1 MGVRSVAVS
10 VVLAVVATLV
20 VLVPAAR
27 AEESVEV
34 MSATA
39 RAQAEGKPVRV
50 EEETTE
56 TVEVL
61 ANPDGTFTWRQSL
74 TPQRVKRDG
83 KWRSIDTTW
92 ERGDDG
98 VVRTVATPVAL
109 TLSPGGS
116 TEPLVVASKDGYEV
130 GLKWRGELP
139 EPILDGPVATYP
151 DVLPDVDLVVTA
163 NPEGFGQVLKIKT
176 REAAEHPEL
185 EEITYG
191 SHVRNVTVSG
201 DADGLEARDAE
212 GRVKFVGDASR
223 MWDSSGTNASGEVV
237 APPASAEQA
246 TMSAD
251 VSGDEITVR
260 PDRAFLTDPDT
271 RYPVFVDPS
280 YNWAGRTN
288 HHVVVQS
295 GYPEERN
302 YDKRT
307 GDLNDLKVGNAGD
320 ASGISRSYVE
330 LDLSGVK
337 GKRINEATL
346 RTRVRHS
353 HGCSGGGTELW
364 LTESISRSTTW
375 NDQPSWNSKLADF
388 NVHNNVQYCPSQGGV
403 DIKLTNT
410 VKGAVANG
418 RSELTFMLK
427 AVDTSR
433 ASWRRFDLDPVL
445 EVEYNSYPNKPTEM
459 SMQGG
464 LVECATSP
472 ERPAVPTKTPRLRAR
487 VSDPD
492 RGMLEAGFRL
502 LVGVGSEATW
512 DGDEIVTGNVPS
524 GSFAEVTVKDGM
536 ITEDGLYT
544 WRLRST
550 DGQLT
555 SWSDDCE
562 FEVDTVAP
570 DTPTVTSEDYPYDT
584 PAGGLGQTGDFL
596 LAVEDG
602 TDVDHFLYSFTED
615 QTDDPQTRVPAQD
628 GQAWIRW
635 TPTLDGPQ
643 TLFVRS
649 VDRAGNR
656 SEIYR
661 YKVFVRAHDPLTS
674 GLTGHWKL
682 DGDLADE
689 SAQGRTLSAEG
700 APVLDAP
707 GYENSAALLDGATDW
722 LWEPT
727 GVDTAESF
735 SVAAWV
741 KPSTA
746 EGNRTIVSQDGEH
759 VSGFQLQSTSNGEWA
774 FAMFGEDAVGG
785 GDVHSRVR
793 SSQRVEPE
801 VWTHVAGVYDA
812 AAQQLRLY
820 VDGRPAGVR
829 AHSGAWT
836 ASGPLA
842 IGRALWSD
850 NHVDH
855 FSGSID
861 EVRVYDRVLTN
872 SEVALLAQQAVLRAH
887 YAMEEGSGTTTRD
900 EVTGQEAVFH
910 GAASWEVGEFTSVR
924 LSYDQTDWQ
933 YLSAPRPD
941 IRTDKSYTVAAW
953 VKADDLTRQEAA
965 VSMGDAEYT
974 PFSLGYR
981 IDTGRWSM
989 AVTCPESKGCERGG
1003 GVASS
1008 VERPRADEWVHLT
1021 GVYDAQK
1028 REVRLYINGRFAGKA
1043 TDVHSWNNSGELL
1056 IGRTVWTGLPA
1067 DPWYGA
1073 VDEVRVFAGVPSDGE
1088 IFQLSFR

>member
-1 MGVRSVAVS
+1 M
-10 VVLAVVATLV
+10 VLP
-20 VLVPAAR
+20 PAAR
-27 AEESVEV
+27 AEQPAET
-34 MSATA
+34 MSASA
-39 RAQAEGKPVRV
+39 RAKAEGKPVRV

-61 ANPDGTFTWRQSL
+61 ANPDGTFTWKQSL
-74 TPQRVKRDG
+74 TPQRVRQDG
-83 KWRSIDTTW
+83 QWRSIDTNW
-92 ERGDDG
+92 ERGSDG
-98 VVRTVATPVAL
+98 TIRTAATPVEL
-109 TLSPGGS
+109 TLSSGGS
-116 TEPLVVASKDGYEV
+116 TGPLVVASKDGYEV
-130 GLKWRGELP
+130 GLKWRDELP
-139 EPILDGPVATYP
+139 EPILDGSTATYP
-151 DVLPDVDLVVTA
+151 DVLPDVDLIVTA
-163 NPEGFGQVLKIKT
+163 NPEGFSQALKIKA
-176 REAAEHPEL
+176 REAAENPAL
-185 EEITYG
+185 EEIAYG
-191 SHVRNVTVSG
+191 SHTREVTLSG
-201 DADGLEARDAE
+201 DADGVEARDAE
-212 GRVKFVGDASR
+212 GKLRFVGDVR
-223 MWDSSGTNASGEVV
+223 MWDSSGADASGEVV
-237 APPASAEQA
+237 APSGA
-246 TMSAD
+246 TGQVTMTSD
-251 VSGDEITVR
+251 GPGDEIIVR

-271 RYPVFVDPS
+271 QYPVFVDPS
-280 YNWAGRTN
+280 YYWAGKTN

-295 GYPEERN
+295 GFPTERN
-302 YDKRT
+302 FDKRT
-307 GDLNDLKVGNAGD
+307 GDLNDLKAGNAGD

-330 LDLSGVK
+330 LDLRGVQ
-337 GKRINEATL
+337 GKRIKGATL
-346 RTRVRHS
+346 RTRVKHS
-353 HGCSGGGTELW
+353 HGCSGGEGTQLW
-364 LTESISRSTTW
+364 LTDPISSNTTW
-375 NDQPSWNSKLADF
+375 DNQPSWKSKLADF
-388 NVHNNVQYCPSQGGV
+388 NVYNNVEYCPRHGGV
-403 DIKLTNT
+403 DISLTHT

-427 AVDTSR
+427 AADTSR
-433 ASWRRFDLDPVL
+433 DSWRRFDLDPVL

-464 LVECATSP
+464 LVECATGA
-472 ERPAVPTKTPRLRAR
+472 ERPAVPTRTPRLRAR

-492 RGMLEAGFRL
+492 RGTLEAGFRV

-512 DGDEIVTGNVPS
+512 DGNEAVIGSVPS
-524 GSFAEVTVKDGM
+524 GSFAEVTVKEGV
-536 ITEDGLYT
+536 IAEDGLYT
-544 WRLRST
+544 WRLWSK

-555 SWSDDCE
+555 AWSDDCE

-570 DTPTVTSEDYPYDT
+570 DAPTVTSEDYPYDT

-596 LAVEDG
+596 LSVDDS
-602 TDVDHFLYSFTED
+602 TDVDHFLYSFTEG
-615 QTDDPQTRVPAQD
+615 QTDDPQTRVSAQD

-656 SEIYR
+656 SEIHR
-661 YKVFVRAHDPLTS
+661 YKVFVRAHDPLAS

-682 DGDLADE
+682 DGDLTDE
-689 SAQGRTLSAEG
+689 SPQGRTLSAEG
-700 APVLDAP
+700 TPVLDAP
-707 GYENSAALLDGATDW
+707 GYEGSAVMLDGAADW
-722 LWEPT
+722 LSEPT

-741 KPSTA
+741 KPSTS
-746 EGNRTIVSQDGEH
+746 EGNGAIVSQDGEH
-759 VSGFQLQSTSNGEWA
+759 VSGFQLQSMSSGEWA

-793 SSQRVEPE
+793 STQPVEPE

-812 AAQQLRLY
+812 AAQQIRLY
-820 VDGRPAGVR
+820 VDGRPAGVKS
-829 AHSGAWT
+829 HSGAWT

-1021 GVYDAQK
+1021 GVYDAQA
-1028 REVRLYINGRFAGKA
+1028 REARIYVNGRFAGKT

-1056 IGRTVWTGLPA
+1056 IGRTIWTGLPA